1 MIDCE
6 TFYPVNNNN
15 KPSTKTKVKS
25 QKLNVLTTNICG
37 LKSKTGSLT
46 NILHENNIDIAC
58 VSETHFEGD
67 AIPEIK
73 GYITYHRNRI
83 QKAKGGICMF
93 IKKEY
98 EQWVVKMESGLDANE
113 YFVCKLGCFEPEL
126 VLVLQYGVI
135 ESRFTTSEI
144 LEIQSEVFNVVKSY
158 CDMGHDVLWTGDMN
172 LHVGNK
178 GKLRSNNPTQ

>member
-1 MIDCE
+1 
-6 TFYPVNNNN
+6 
-15 KPSTKTKVKS
+15 
-25 QKLNVLTTNICG
+25 
-37 LKSKTGSLT
+37 
-46 NILHENNIDIAC
+46 
-58 VSETHFEGD
+58 
-67 AIPEIK
+67 
-73 GYITYHRNRI
+73 
-83 QKAKGGICMF
+83 MF

-98 EQWVVKMESGLDANE
+98 EQWVVKMESGLEANE

-178 GKLRSNNPTQ
+178 GKLGSNNPTQSNGGKNLMKFIELENLHLCNWEDPSPTHIDRSGGQNNILDLMITNVRDKITNFKVDTDLKFSPT